1 MILSW
6 LDEAVQAGAREERAC
21 DVLGLEARTVQR
33 WRKLGGGDDRRAGPL
48 SKPVNALSDQ
58 ERSEVLAVANLP
70 EHRDLSPKQ
79 IVPKL
84 ADEGRYIASESTFYR
99 VLHEADQMTPRGRA
113 KPPQPRPAPQHVA
126 AAPNRIWVWDI
137 TYLPTSV
144 RGEFFYLYLMMDLF
158 SRKIVGWQVHPA
170 ESMELS
176 SSLLQAS
183 VDAEEVDPKQLI
195 LHADNGGPMKG
206 STMLA
211 KMRQL
216 GILPSFS
223 RPRVSDDN
231 AFAEAFF
238 RHLKYAP
245 SWPTKPFAS
254 LELAREWVS
263 KFVRWYNEEHRH
275 SGIQFVTPVQRHTG
289 KEAEVL
295 EARARVYAEAKARSP
310 KRWSRR
316 ERDWTPAG
324 EVALTAP
331 SRRGPSKGRKGAAT
345 VNALTRQLP

>member
-1 MILSW
+1 
-6 LDEAVQAGAREERAC
+6 
-21 DVLGLEARTVQR
+21 
-33 WRKLGGGDDRRAGPL
+33 
-48 SKPVNALSDQ
+48 
-58 ERSEVLAVANLP
+58 
-70 EHRDLSPKQ
+70 
-79 IVPKL
+79 
-84 ADEGRYIASESTFYR
+84 
-99 VLHEADQMTPRGRA
+99 MTPRGRA

-137 TYLPTSV
+137 TYLPTNV

-158 SRKIVGWQVHPA
+158 SRKIVGWQVHPV

-183 VDAEEVDPKQLI
+183 VEAEEADPKQLI

-263 KFVRWYNEEHRH
+263 KFVHWYNEEHRH

-331 SRRGPSKGRKGAAT
+331 SRRGPSKGRKGTAT

>member
-1 MILSW
+1 
-6 LDEAVQAGAREERAC
+6 
-21 DVLGLEARTVQR
+21 
-33 WRKLGGGDDRRAGPL
+33 
-48 SKPVNALSDQ
+48 
-58 ERSEVLAVANLP
+58 
-70 EHRDLSPKQ
+70 
-79 IVPKL
+79 
-84 ADEGRYIASESTFYR
+84 
-99 VLHEADQMTPRGRA
+99 
-113 KPPQPRPAPQHVA
+113 
-126 AAPNRIWVWDI
+126 
-137 TYLPTSV
+137 
-144 RGEFFYLYLMMDLF
+144 
-158 SRKIVGWQVHPA
+158 
-170 ESMELS
+170 
-176 SSLLQAS
+176 
-183 VDAEEVDPKQLI
+183 
-195 LHADNGGPMKG
+195 
-206 STMLA
+206 MLA

-345 VNALTRQLP
+345 VNALYLDTHRKRLLELSPAKWRETRKKLVEAELAMPLGPLTVPK